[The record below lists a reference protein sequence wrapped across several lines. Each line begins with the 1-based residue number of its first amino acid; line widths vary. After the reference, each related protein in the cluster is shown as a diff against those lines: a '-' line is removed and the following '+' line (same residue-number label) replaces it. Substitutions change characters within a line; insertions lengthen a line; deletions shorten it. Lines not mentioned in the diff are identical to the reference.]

1 MKFSRISAILIARSR
16 EKQTRKLLMAKK
28 EKNKTKQRRELIRIR
43 LLHARLKGL
52 LLSDQ
57 IKIHYY

>member
-28 EKNKTKQRRELIRIR
+28 EKNKTKQRRGLIRIR
-43 LLHARLKGL
+43 LLYARLKGL

-57 IKIHYY
+57 SRIHYY

>member
-16 EKQTRKLLMAKK
+16 ETQTWKLLMPKK
-28 EKNKTKQRRELIRIR
+28 EKNKTKQGRRLIRIR

-57 IKIHYY
+57 IRIHYY

>member
-16 EKQTRKLLMAKK
+16 ETQTWKLLMPKK
-28 EKNKTKQRRELIRIR
+28 EKNKTKPRRRLIRIR

-57 IKIHYY
+57 IRIHYY